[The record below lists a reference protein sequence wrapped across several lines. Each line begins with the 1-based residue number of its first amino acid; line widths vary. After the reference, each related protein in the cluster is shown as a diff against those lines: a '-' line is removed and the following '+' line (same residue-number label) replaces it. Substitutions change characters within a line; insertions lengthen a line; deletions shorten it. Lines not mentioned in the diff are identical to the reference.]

1 MRWIAC
7 ELHTHTLHSD
17 GRQTLRELAAGAA
30 GLGFACIALTDHNTM
45 SGLRERAEIERE
57 TGIAIIPGMEWTTFY
72 GHMVTIGMSDY
83 ADWRAYGPEGLE
95 EGLARIHDQGGLAGM
110 AHPFRVGSPICTGC
124 FWEYEIRDWTK
135 VDYIEVWSGTF
146 PQIKTAN
153 ARAFELWTD
162 RLNAGLRISAVSGR
176 DWHEQTVTEEP
187 VSVTYLG
194 IDAAAP
200 GTIADKAVKALAQ
213 GRASVTTGP
222 LLEWTVEAGGEV
234 RTTGDTLQIG
244 RGQGL
249 RVTARVKIDFDVRP
263 GLWELPE
270 APLAVKLVGGAG
282 ELAVTQADACSGEYE
297 LIFNAAG
304 LRWARAE
311 LWGIV
316 RGAHVRI
323 AFTNAIY
330 FAGERAANLSKG

>member
-30 GLGFACIALTDHNTM
+30 GLGFDCIALTDHNTM

-57 TGIAIIPGMEWTTFY
+57 TGIVIIPGMEWTTFY

-83 ADWRAYGPEGLE
+83 TDWRAYGPEGLE
-95 EGLARIHDQGGLAGM
+95 EGLARIHEQGGLAGM

-124 FWEYEIRDWTK
+124 FWEYEIRDWSSI
-135 VDYIEVWSGTF
+135 DYIEVWSGTF

-153 ARAFELWTD
+153 ARAFDLWTD
-162 RLNAGLRISAVSGR
+162 RLKAGLRISAVSGR

-194 IDAAAP
+194 IDEDAP
-200 GTIADKAVKALAQ
+200 GTIADKAVKALAE

-234 RTTGDTLQIG
+234 RTTGETLHNG
-244 RGQGL
+244 GEQGL
-249 RVTARVKIDFDVRP
+249 PATARVKIDFDVRS
-263 GLWELPE
+263 GLWEMPQT
-270 APLAVKLVGGAG
+270 PLEVKLVGGAG
-282 ELAVTQADACSGEYE
+282 ELATAQVDACSGGYE
-297 LIFNAAG
+297 LTFGTAG
-304 LRWARAE
+304 LQWARAE
-311 LWGIV
+311 LWGAV
-316 RGAHVRI
+316 RGARVLI
-323 AFTNAIY
+323 AFTNAVY
-330 FAGERAANLSKG
+330 FSVERERELRI